1 MPAVS
6 TARIVA
12 QYLTLLIG
20 AIIFV
25 IALYWAIETW
35 FQIQPGNSAMGIL
48 VIYAAALGAG
58 NLWFRREPQPASGRL
73 WRVALICG
81 LLTVALQGAIMGL
94 MLWAGVQLGEI
105 ALPRDEMPI
114 LAGVLA
120 GLLVLEVLMI
130 RVGLWQGLRQSAKAA
145 RLRADKAAR

>member
-12 QYLTLLIG
+12 QYMMLLIG
-20 AIIFV
+20 AIALV
-25 IALYWAIETW
+25 MALYWALETW
-35 FQIQPGNSAMGIL
+35 FQIQVGNSAMGII
-48 VIYAAALGAG
+48 VIYVAALGAG
-58 NLWFRREPQPASGRL
+58 NLWFRREPQAASGRL
-73 WRVALICG
+73 WRVAVICG
-81 LLTVALQGAIMGL
+81 LLTIALQGAILGL
-94 MLWAGVQLGEI
+94 MLWAGVQLGEVT
-105 ALPRDEMPI
+105 LRREDTQI
-114 LAGVLA
+114 LVGVLA